1 MSRFIYEGPV
11 SSVTLRLADGT
22 EAEVALHP
30 GRAVDLPAD
39 HDYVRTLVAR
49 GFLRSAGVSPAI
61 PGSVGVSPAIPGR
74 DARAPK
80 KTDGGEL

>member
-11 SSVTLRLADGT
+11 SSVTLRQADGT

-39 HDYVRTLVAR
+39 HEYVRTLVAR
-49 GFLRSAGVSPAI
+49 GFLGPVVLPVPDPDPA
-61 PGSVGVSPAIPGR
+61 P
-74 DARAPK
+74 DAAPK
-80 KTDGGEL
+80 RPSKAKTDGGEL